1 MDNPEEVMQILERFN
16 VQKNPEINPI
26 LEEYLQFVARTG
38 DSVYAWALV
47 KNLFREKLINVIT
60 DFHQEASVKGEQTLH
75 SCLEIQP
82 LRLFPLFTYLSP
94 LLQSCH
100 SIPMSIHST
109 MRR

>member
-60 DFHQEASVKGEQTLH
+60 DFYNETPVKGEIDLTKFDEIQRLKFDCLH
-75 SCLEIQP
+75 SRIASVSE
-82 LRLFPLFTYLSP
+82 R
-94 LLQSCH
+94 
-100 SIPMSIHST
+100 
-109 MRR
+109 

>member
-60 DFHQEASVKGEQTLH
+60 DFHNEAPVKGEIENFQFDN
-75 SCLEIQP
+75 IQ
-82 LRLFPLFTYLSP
+82 L
-94 LLQSCH
+94 
-100 SIPMSIHST
+100 I
-109 MRR
+109 

>member
-60 DFHQEASVKGEQTLH
+60 DFHQEASGKGEILVF
-75 SCLEIQP
+75 CKIQWP
-82 LRLFPLFTYLSP
+82 KFYSFVYIFQF
-94 LLQSCH
+94 QSCRN
-100 SIPMSIHST
+100 IPTSIHST
-109 MRR
+109 MRQ

>member
-60 DFHQEASVKGEQTLH
+60 DFHQEASGKGENLVF
-75 SCLEIQP
+75 CEIQ
-82 LRLFPLFTYLSP
+82 
-94 LLQSCH
+94 
-100 SIPMSIHST
+100 
-109 MRR
+109 

>member
-60 DFHQEASVKGEQTLH
+60 DFHQEASGKGEN
-75 SCLEIQP
+75 
-82 LRLFPLFTYLSP
+82 
-94 LLQSCH
+94 LLCFWFL
-100 SIPMSIHST
+100 
-109 MRR
+109 